1 MKKLFKSI
9 IIIIT
14 LLVIINPLSAQEL
27 KEKYKVRSNN
37 NGEVTLTDKEKPGLR
52 YRPSYSEDTRIAV
65 KLNGLLA
72 ILIVNPAVEFKV
84 MRNWTVQVEG
94 IGSFYTRNFLG
105 TNKPFLIGATFGEF
119 RYYFKRAFDGL
130 YVAPNIGFSVF
141 KLNKG
146 LVLRYHEEY
155 KGNCYQQG
163 SNVMAG
169 ITIGYQYNINKH
181 WSIEVNV
188 AGGFSQAVYDGYRFN
203 DELGEYVS
211 YTTRDASA
219 EWPPIYKGGIFVGYR
234 F

>member
-37 NGEVTLTDKEKPGLR
+37 NGEITLTDKEKLGLR

-105 TNKPFLIGATFGEF
+105 TNKPFLLGATFGEF
-119 RYYFKRAFDGL
+119 RYYIKRAFDGF

-146 LVLRYHEEY
+146 LFLRYHEEY
-155 KGNCYQQG
+155 KGNFYQHG

-169 ITIGYQYNINKH
+169 IT
-181 WSIEVNV
+181 
-188 AGGFSQAVYDGYRFN
+188 
-203 DELGEYVS
+203 LG
-211 YTTRDASA
+211 
-219 EWPPIYKGGIFVGYR
+219 
-234 F
+234 